1 MTERVDDSFRLL
13 AAQYVRKQ
21 LRQLTG
27 QVDGIRKAEDIE
39 YVHRARVASRRLRSA
54 LRMFRDCFPAKKL
67 KVWRQEIRRVTEDL
81 GEARDKDVQIAFVCG
96 VLAGLQET
104 SLVLGVSHLL
114 VHLEDQRDALQPKV
128 VKALDRLLDSRVLG
142 QMLTKA
148 KRMSSGPEAQG
159 VSVASPLVLQLAG
172 GKILAQLEDL
182 RALEHSLADPH
193 DFEQHHALRISLKRL
208 RYTLEI
214 CRPAYS
220 GLLDGF
226 VETVKQV
233 QTLLGE
239 IHDCDVWVE
248 FLQAYLEEERKRI
261 AKLYG
266 HPGPLEKL
274 RVGLDDL
281 RQNRQAQREEL
292 FRKLVADWRQ
302 LTDRGFWDAL
312 VELVRSRPEPAPAS
326 KAAGD
331 SAEQPQ
337 PQEAARPD
345 QEASNPV
352 PDRSDGKPQP
362 DGESSP
368 GPAQEPAAPEVPATE
383 QQEVG

>member
-1 MTERVDDSFRLL
+1 MSVRLDDSLRLL
-13 AAQYVRKQ
+13 AAQYIRKQ

-27 QVDGIRKAEDIE
+27 QIDGIRRAEDLE
-39 YVHRARVASRRLRSA
+39 CVHRARVASRRLRSA
-54 LRMFRDCFPAKKL
+54 LRMFRDCLPAKKL
-67 KVWRQEIRRVTEDL
+67 KTWCKEVRRVTEDL

-128 VKALDRLLDSRVLG
+128 VKALDRLLDSRVLD
-142 QMLTKA
+142 QMMRMT
-148 KRMSSGPEAQG
+148 KRMSSGLEAQG
-159 VSVASPLVLQLAG
+159 VRVASPLVLQLAG
-172 GKILAQLEDL
+172 RKILPQIEDL
-182 RALEHSLADPH
+182 RALEHSLADPQ
-193 DFEQHHALRISLKRL
+193 DFERHHALRISLKRL

-214 CRPAYS
+214 CKPAYS
-220 GLLDGF
+220 GLLDGL

-248 FLQAYLEEERKRI
+248 FLQAYVEEERKRI

-292 FRKLVADWRQ
+292 FQKLVADWRQ
-302 LTDRGFWDAL
+302 LTGRGFWDAL

-326 KAAGD
+326 TVAGD
-331 SAEQPQ
+331 SAGQPQ

-345 QEASNPV
+345 QEAPNPV

-362 DGESSP
+362 DGESP
-368 GPAQEPAAPEVPATE
+368 LDPAEEPAAPELQATE